1 MVPGM
6 TERER
11 LAADVA
17 RLEWQADARFG
28 PQSRVADTP
37 QSPRACSPLS
47 GGRRALTAALLLG
60 QGVRWLAVQREP
72 AAAEPASA
80 LTR

>member
-17 RLEWQADARFG
+17 RLAWLVEARFG
-28 PQSRVADTP
+28 PANPIAAP
-37 QSPRACSPLS
+37 QRPPIAVSPLS
-47 GGRRALTAALLLG
+47 GGRRALTAALLFGQRLG
-60 QGVRWLAVQREP
+60 ALPSQGEQMS
-72 AAAEPASA
+72 AEPSPTPA
-80 LTR
+80 R